1 MRNIN
6 AKLIVILS
14 LAVILIP
21 LIALP
26 KEKRSKAAVSPLI
39 SDVGGADSTESGEQ
53 ESSTV
58 TVSASPS
65 TVVKVYNH
73 ETEKTEK
80 LKMED
85 YIYGVVAAECPMTYN
100 EEAIK
105 AQIVAAHTYTLY
117 LMDKNASKKYD
128 VSTDANVCQAYVT
141 REKALKNWGSNS
153 EKYDKKLK
161 ELIDEMLQYVITYK
175 SKPIFAAYHAI
186 SSGKT
191 EAAENIWGNE
201 VAYLQPV
208 ESVGDKLAT
217 DYLSEKKFSY
227 AEADG
232 MLKPLGITAKELASG
247 KITKTESGNATLIKC
262 GDKEVSAAD
271 VVKALGLR
279 SNNFDMSA
287 SNEVLNFTVRG
298 YGHQVGMSQNGANYM
313 AAAGSSF
320 EEILK
325 HYYTGVSIEKLD

>member
-6 AKLIVILS
+6 AKLIVILT

-21 LIALP
+21 LMALP
-26 KEKRSKAAVSPLI
+26 NEKKSKAAASPLI
-39 SDVGGADSTESGEQ
+39 ADVGSADGTESREEQ
-53 ESSTV
+53 SDKIAAT
-58 TVSASPS
+58 ASPS
-65 TVVKVYNH
+65 MVVKVYNH
-73 ETEKTEK
+73 ETEKIEK

-191 EAAENIWGNE
+191 EAAENVWGNE

-208 ESVGDKLAT
+208 ESIGDKLAAE
-217 DYLSEKKFSY
+217 YLSEKKISY
-227 AEADG
+227 SEADG
-232 MLKPLGITAKELASG
+232 LLKPLSITAKELAAG
-247 KITKTESGNATLIKC
+247 KITKTESGNATVIKC
-262 GDKEVSAAD
+262 GDKEVSAPD
-271 VVKALGLR
+271 VVEALGLR

-287 SNEVLNFTVRG
+287 SNETLNFTVRG

-313 AAAGSSF
+313 AASGSSF
-320 EEILK
+320 EEIIK
-325 HYYTGVSIEKLD
+325 HYYSGVSIEKLG